1 METITAESHRTQR
14 NCIFPRIPE
23 RGIRGKSTRNI
34 VKFEIFCQTIV
45 LHVALYVLF
54 ILSQSKGSEM
64 QNSFLTFNGLTLR

>member
-1 METITAESHRTQR
+1 
-14 NCIFPRIPE
+14 
-23 RGIRGKSTRNI
+23 